1 MDNVIAFV
9 FYLVL
14 FLNAYLLFVMVTGR
28 RGKPIEVA
36 LFAVISMTL
45 SFWLDNYFIVL
56 DPFYVLFFSYFTKK
70 KPANELSYFLRFLC
84 LHNGR
89 LVLSNN
95 SFYHFAYTI
104 ECFC

>member
-36 LFAVISMTL
+36 
-45 SFWLDNYFIVL
+45 
-56 DPFYVLFFSYFTKK
+56 
-70 KPANELSYFLRFLC
+70 C
-84 LHNGR
+84 L
-89 LVLSNN
+89 L
-95 SFYHFAYTI
+95 
-104 ECFC
+104 